1 MKIVLNKCFG
11 GFSLSDKACKYLYI
25 DDKYY
30 YTYACGDNVSQK
42 MRTETALV
50 KCIEELGEEANG
62 SCASLGIVE
71 IPDEATDWEIN
82 EYDGLESVTY
92 VLDGKIHHV

>member
-1 MKIVLNKCFG
+1 MKIVLNRCFG
-11 GFSLSDKACKYLYI
+11 GFSLSDKACEYLCT

-30 YTYACGDNVSQK
+30 YTYACGDEIAQK

-50 KCIEELGEEANG
+50 KCIEELGEDANG
-62 SCASLGIVE
+62 SCANLGIVE

-82 EYDGLESVTY
+82 EYDGLESVIY
-92 VLDGKIHHV
+92 VLNGKIYHA